1 MKLDD
6 DFLKS
11 VYPAPYDPGQPPWL
25 LSFADFV
32 GCLLAC
38 FVLLFSMVSI
48 DKTKLNQILAAIPG
62 RQYVNLDA
70 VQPDQQAL
78 PVAPT
83 EDARDPS
90 YLVAV
95 LKSKLDEDPA
105 LRNLRVDGY
114 ADRVVLSL
122 TPEQLAADLE
132 PGPTGKSGALVFALG
147 GALQALP
154 NEIVVDGAWP
164 AGTAAGGDPA
174 AEWRKSLL
182 LAYRVAAGL
191 ENVGVAGPILARAH
205 VAGAGPAKAGVQII
219 IMDQTAALD
228 RDAGATRQ

>member
-11 VYPAPYDPGQPPWL
+11 VYPAPFEPGQPPWL

-48 DKTKLNQILAAIPG
+48 DKAKLNQMLAAVPG
-62 RQYVNLDA
+62 RQFVDLDA
-70 VQPDQQAL
+70 VQQTEAAL
-78 PVAPT
+78 PSVSTA
-83 EDARDPS
+83 DARDPS

-95 LKSKLDEDPA
+95 LESKLDEDPA
-105 LRNLRVDGY
+105 LRDLQVDGF
-114 ADRVVLSL
+114 ADRVVVSL

-147 GALQALP
+147 GALRSLP

-164 AGTAAGGDPA
+164 TGNAAQADAG

-182 LAYRVAAGL
+182 LAYRVASGL

-205 VAGAGPAKAGVQII
+205 VAGSGAAKPGVQVI
-219 IMDQTAALD
+219 IMDETAALE
-228 RDAGATRQ
+228 RDAGAPRQ

>member
-11 VYPAPYDPGQPPWL
+11 VYPAPYEAGQPPWL

-48 DKTKLNQILAAIPG
+48 DRSKLNQMLAAVPG
-62 RQYVNLDA
+62 RQFVNLDA
-70 VQPDQQAL
+70 AQPSEQAL
-78 PVAPT
+78 PPMAT

-90 YLVAV
+90 YLVAL

-105 LRNLRVDGY
+105 LQDLRVDGF
-114 ADRVVLSL
+114 ADRVVVSL
-122 TPEQLAADLE
+122 TPERLAADLE
-132 PGPTGKSGALVFALG
+132 PGPTGKSGALVYALG
-147 GALQALP
+147 GALRSLP
-154 NEIVVDGAWP
+154 NEIVIDGAWP
-164 AGTAAGGDPA
+164 AADSAGGDDSA
-174 AEWRKSLL
+174 NWRKSLL
-182 LAYRVAAGL
+182 LAYRIAAGL

-205 VAGAGPAKAGVQII
+205 VAGAGSGRPGVQII
-219 IMDQTAALD
+219 IMDETAALD
-228 RDAGATRQ
+228 RDAGTARQ

>member
-11 VYPAPYDPGQPPWL
+11 IYPAPYEVGQPPWL

-48 DKTKLNQILAAIPG
+48 DRAKLNQMLAAVPG
-62 RQYVNLDA
+62 RQYVDLDA
-70 VQPDQQAL
+70 DQPNEQAL
-78 PVAPT
+78 PVVPT
-83 EDARDPS
+83 EDARNPS

-95 LKSKLDEDPA
+95 LQAKLDEDPA
-105 LRNLRVDGY
+105 LRDLHVVGF
-114 ADRVVLSL
+114 ADRVVLSV
-122 TPEQLAADLE
+122 TPERLAADLE
-132 PGPTGKSGALVFALG
+132 PGPTGKSGALVYALG
-147 GALQALP
+147 GALRALP
-154 NEIVVDGAWP
+154 NEIVIDGAWP
-164 AGTAAGGDPA
+164 AGDGTGGDA
-174 AEWRKSLL
+174 SAEWRKSLL

-205 VAGAGPAKAGVQII
+205 VAGPGAAKPGIRII

-228 RDAGATRQ
+228 RDAGAPRQ

>member
-48 DKTKLNQILAAIPG
+48 DKAKLNQMLAAVPG
-62 RQYVNLDA
+62 RQYVDLDA

-78 PVAPT
+78 QAMPT
-83 EDARDPS
+83 EDARNPS

-95 LKSKLDEDPA
+95 LKSKLDEDPV
-105 LRNLRVDGY
+105 LRNLRVDGF
-114 ADRVVLSL
+114 ADRVILSL

-132 PGPTGKSGALVFALG
+132 PGPTGKSGVLVYALG

-164 AGTAAGGDPA
+164 AGEVVSGEAGG
-174 AEWRKSLL
+174 EWRKSLL

-205 VAGAGPAKAGVQII
+205 VAGSGAAKPGVQII
-219 IMDQTAALD
+219 IMDQSATLD
-228 RDAGATRQ
+228 RDAGASRQ